1 MAGTGLEPCGGAGCR
16 GGGSLPGRSGRCWKA
31 CRPARPR
38 GRLPMSCRCLPA
50 RRRLVPLSCGWC
62 VPVCSRASQ
71 RCCPGLRPGGR
82 RNWRSP
88 IRCTAWV
95 IRCLRQQGSSTLSA
109 CGRLARKKTPS
120 PLPCAAC
127 ACPACRAARV
137 RCWSRRWGALSIP
150 SAAMRCMSPP
160 PRVRTWPGSTTSP
173 RATTKAGCWRPRAG
187 FRCCWCAMHHRR
199 TMRPTQIET
208 RSLRWEQ
215 EPAGVCR
222 AGLGTT
228 GRRAGRGGGALCQ
241 RGGSACRT
249 RAAGRMPGRLF
260 RRAHTPRRR
269 RTPSRP
275 GAGGGGHGAGAC
287 RIAAAACLLG
297 QPAAAH
303 RAIGAPAAGCRPESR
318 QKSRQQTRPQTRAR
332 PLSRCCG
339 PYRQPQRGEKH
350 A

>member
-1 MAGTGLEPCGGAGCR
+1 
-16 GGGSLPGRSGRCWKA
+16 
-31 CRPARPR
+31 
-38 GRLPMSCRCLPA
+38 MSCRCLPA

-71 RCCPGLRPGGR
+71 RRCPGLRPGGR

-160 PRVRTWPGSTTSP
+160 PRARTWPGSTTSP

-199 TMRPTQIET
+199 TMCPT
-208 RSLRWEQ
+208 RSR
-215 EPAGVCR
+215 PAAC
-222 AGLGTT
+222 AGTRT
-228 GRRAGRGGGALCQ
+228 GRRL
-241 RGGSACRT
+241 
-249 RAAGRMPGRLF
+249 
-260 RRAHTPRRR
+260 
-269 RTPSRP
+269 PSRP
-275 GAGGGGHGAGAC
+275 RH
-287 RIAAAACLLG
+287 
-297 QPAAAH
+297 H
-303 RAIGAPAAGCRPESR
+303 RPPCRPWWRRAMPAWRQRVPHARSR
-318 QKSRQQTRPQTRAR
+318 PNAWAPIPSCAHAPQAPRPITPWCKWRRTWRRRMPNRCGCVPAR
-332 PLSRCCG
+332 PACSRAPCHWCTCCRM
-339 PYRQPQRGEKH
+339 P